1 MTLGLALGVAIRAMS
16 ANVLRTLLTTLG
28 IIIGI
33 GAVIGLMSIGRGL
46 NELFTGQVQGLGANL
61 LFVTPGNFEEGGVSR
76 GQRPT
81 LTYDDALAL
90 NQSYAAPSV
99 VAAVPDAF
107 GSAQLIIGGE
117 NVSTQLRGT
126 THQYESVRNS
136 PVEFGEFISRE
147 HVEARS
153 RVIVLGSSVA
163 EDLFEEVDPIGLT
176 VRVSTFGR
184 RGVPF
189 RVIGVLESKGGGG
202 GFGPNQ
208 DDVAIMP
215 ITTMQSRLD
224 TFRNPGGQINV
235 SSIAVEVISEDELEN
250 ASEQIGEILRE
261 RHRVVEDDFTIQS
274 QRDLLG
280 FVNTFTTGLTIFL
293 GGIAAISLVVGGIGI
308 MNIML
313 VSVTE
318 RTREIGIRK
327 ALGAK
332 RRDILLQFLLESVI
346 VSVIGAVIGIGLGG
360 LLSFIVSQIP
370 LGDDTFLPTLV
381 AGDAILLA
389 VGVSMAIGLF
399 FGIYPAAR
407 AASLNP
413 IDALRYE

>member
-1 MTLGLALGVAIRAMS
+1 MTLTLALGVALRAMS

-28 IIIGI
+28 IVIGI

-46 NELFTGQVQGLGANL
+46 NEVFTGQVQGLGTNL
-61 LFVTPGNFEEGGVSR
+61 LYVTPGNFEEGGVSR
-76 GQRPT
+76 GQT
-81 LTYDDALAL
+81 QALTYNDALAL
-90 NQSYAAPSV
+90 NQSFAAPSV
-99 VAAVPDAF
+99 VAAVPEAYS
-107 GSAQLIIGGE
+107 GAQLIIGGA
-117 NVSTQLRGT
+117 NVPTRILGT
-126 THQYESVRNS
+126 NHQYEFVRNS

-147 HVEARS
+147 QVEGRS

-163 EDLFEEVDPIGLT
+163 DDLFEDADPIGLT
-176 VRVSTFGR
+176 LRVSTFGR

-189 RVIGVLESKGGGG
+189 QVIGVLESKGGGFG
-202 GFGPNQ
+202 GNQ
-208 DDVAIMP
+208 DDVAIIP
-215 ITTMQSRLD
+215 ITTMQTRLNPSRS
-224 TFRNPGGQINV
+224 PGGQISV
-235 SSIAVEVISEDELEN
+235 SSIAVEVVSEDELED
-250 ASEQIGEILRE
+250 ATEQIGEILRE

-280 FVNTFTTGLTIFL
+280 FVNTFTTALTIFL

>member
-1 MTLGLALGVAIRAMS
+1 MTLGLALGVALRAMG

-28 IIIGI
+28 IVIGI

-61 LFVTPGNFEEGGVSR
+61 LFVTPGNFEQGGVAR

-99 VAAVPDAF
+99 VAAVPNAF
-107 GSAQLIIGGE
+107 RGAQLIIGGE
-117 NVSTQLRGT
+117 NISTQVTGT
-126 THQYESVRNS
+126 THLYESVRNS

-147 HVEARS
+147 HVEGRS
-153 RVIVLGSSVA
+153 RVMVLGSAVA
-163 EDLFEEVDPIGLT
+163 EDLFEDADPIGLT

-202 GFGPNQ
+202 FGANQ
-208 DDVAIMP
+208 DDIAIIP
-215 ITTMQSRLD
+215 ITTMQTRLD
-224 TFRNPGGQINV
+224 PARTTGGQINV
-235 SSIAVEVISEDELEN
+235 GSIAVEVVSEDELED
-250 ASEQIGEILRE
+250 ATEQIGQILRE
-261 RHRVVEDDFTIQS
+261 RHGVVEDDFTIQS
-274 QRDLLG
+274 QRDILG

-332 RRDILLQFLLESVI
+332 RRDILFQFLLESVI

-370 LGDDTFLPTLV
+370 LGDDVFLPTLV

-389 VGVSMAIGLF
+389 VGVSMVIGMF

>member
-1 MTLGLALGVAIRAMS
+1 MTLTLALGVALRAMS

-28 IIIGI
+28 IVIGI

-46 NELFTGQVQGLGANL
+46 NEVFTGQVQGLGTNL
-61 LFVTPGNFEEGGVSR
+61 LYVTPGNFEEGGVSR
-76 GQRPT
+76 GQT
-81 LTYDDALAL
+81 QALTYNDALAL
-90 NQSYAAPSV
+90 NQSFAAPSV
-99 VAAVPDAF
+99 VAAVPEAF
-107 GSAQLIIGGE
+107 GGAQLIIGGA
-117 NVSTQLRGT
+117 NVPTRILGT
-126 THQYESVRNS
+126 NHQYEFVRNS

-147 HVEARS
+147 QVEARS

-163 EDLFEEVDPIGLT
+163 DDLFEDADPIGLT
-176 VRVSTFGR
+176 LRVSTFGR

-189 RVIGVLESKGGGG
+189 QVIGVLESKGGGFG
-202 GFGPNQ
+202 GNQ
-208 DDVAIMP
+208 DDVAIIP
-215 ITTMQSRLD
+215 ITTMQTRLNPSRS
-224 TFRNPGGQINV
+224 PGGQISV
-235 SSIAVEVISEDELEN
+235 SSIAVEVVSEDELED
-250 ASEQIGEILRE
+250 ATEQIGEILRE

-280 FVNTFTTGLTIFL
+280 FVNTFTTALTIFL

>member
-1 MTLGLALGVAIRAMS
+1 MTLGLALGVALRAMS

-107 GSAQLIIGGE
+107 RGAQLIIGGE

-126 THQYESVRNS
+126 THLYESVRNS

-147 HVEARS
+147 QVEGRS

-176 VRVSTFGR
+176 IRVSAFGR

-189 RVIGVLESKGGGG
+189 RVIGVLESRGGG
-202 GFGPNQ
+202 GFGNNQ
-208 DDVAIMP
+208 DDVAIIP
-215 ITTMQSRLD
+215 ITTMQTRLD
-224 TFRNPGGQINV
+224 PARTTGQINV
-235 SSIAVEVISEDELEN
+235 SSIAVEVVSEDELED
-250 ASEQIGEILRE
+250 ATEQIGEILRE
-261 RHRVVEDDFTIQS
+261 RHGVVEDDFTIQS
-274 QRDLLG
+274 QRDILG

-370 LGDDTFLPTLV
+370 LGDDVFLPTLV
-381 AGDAILLA
+381 AGDAIVLA

>member
-1 MTLGLALGVAIRAMS
+1 MTLTLALGVALRAMS

-28 IIIGI
+28 IVIGI

-46 NELFTGQVQGLGANL
+46 NEVFTGQVQGLGTNL
-61 LFVTPGNFEEGGVSR
+61 LYVTPGNFEEGGVSR
-76 GQRPT
+76 GQT
-81 LTYDDALAL
+81 QALTYNDALAL
-90 NQSYAAPSV
+90 NQSFAAPSV
-99 VAAVPDAF
+99 VAAVPEAF
-107 GSAQLIIGGE
+107 GGAQLIIGGA
-117 NVSTQLRGT
+117 NVPTRILGT
-126 THQYESVRNS
+126 NHQYEFVRNS

-147 HVEARS
+147 QVEGRS

-163 EDLFEEVDPIGLT
+163 DDLFEDADPIGLT
-176 VRVSTFGR
+176 LRVSTFGR

-189 RVIGVLESKGGGG
+189 QVIGVLESKGGGFG
-202 GFGPNQ
+202 GNQ
-208 DDVAIMP
+208 DDVAIIP
-215 ITTMQSRLD
+215 ITTMQTRLNPSRS
-224 TFRNPGGQINV
+224 PGGQISV

-250 ASEQIGEILRE
+250 ATEQIGEILRE

-280 FVNTFTTGLTIFL
+280 FVNTFTTALTIFL

>member
-1 MTLGLALGVAIRAMS
+1 MTLSLALGVALRAMG
-16 ANVLRTLLTTLG
+16 ANVMRTLLTTLG

-46 NELFTGQVQGLGANL
+46 NEVFTGQVEGLGTNL
-61 LFVTPGNFEEGGVSR
+61 LYITPGNFEEGGVSR

-81 LTYDDALAL
+81 LTYSDAIAL
-90 NQSYAAPSV
+90 NGNYAAPSV
-99 VAAVPDAF
+99 VAAVPEAYS
-107 GSAQLIIGGE
+107 GAQLIVGGQ
-117 NVSTQLRGT
+117 NVSTQIRGT
-126 THQYESVRNS
+126 NHMYETVRNS
-136 PVEFGEFISRE
+136 PVEFGSFISRE
-147 HVEARS
+147 QVEGRS
-153 RVIVLGSSVA
+153 RVMVLGSKVA
-163 EDLFEEVDPIGLT
+163 DDLFEDADPIGLT
-176 VRVSTFGR
+176 LRVSTFGR

-189 RVIGVLESKGGGG
+189 QVIGVLESKGGGG
-202 GFGPNQ
+202 FGNNV
-208 DDVAIMP
+208 DDIAIIP
-215 ITTMQSRLD
+215 ITTMQTRLD
-224 TFRNPGGQINV
+224 PARNPGGQINV
-235 SSIAVEVISEDELEN
+235 SAIAVEVISEDELEN
-250 ASEQIGEILRE
+250 ATEQIGEILRE
-261 RHRVVEDDFTIQS
+261 RHRVAEDDFTIQS

-346 VSVIGAVIGIGLGG
+346 VSVIGAVIGIGLGAV
-360 LLSFIVSQIP
+360 LSFIVSQIP
-370 LGDDTFLPTLV
+370 LDETTRLPTLV

>member
-1 MTLGLALGVAIRAMS
+1 MTVGPALGVALRAMG

-61 LFVTPGNFEEGGVSR
+61 LFVTPGNFEQGGVAR

-99 VAAVPDAF
+99 VAAVPDAST
-107 GSAQLIIGGE
+107 GAQLIIGGE
-117 NVSTQLRGT
+117 NVSTQIRGT
-126 THQYESVRNS
+126 THLYESVRNS

-147 HVEARS
+147 QVEGRS
-153 RVIVLGSSVA
+153 RVMVLGSAVA
-163 EDLFEEVDPIGLT
+163 EDLFEDVDPIGLT

-189 RVIGVLESKGGGG
+189 RVIGVLESRGGG

-208 DDVAIMP
+208 DDMAIIP
-215 ITTMQSRLD
+215 ITTMQTRLD
-224 TFRNPGGQINV
+224 LARTTGGQINV
-235 SSIAVEVISEDELEN
+235 GSIAVEVVSEDELED
-250 ASEQIGEILRE
+250 ATEQIGAILRE
-261 RHRVVEDDFTIQS
+261 RHGVVEDDFTIQS
-274 QRDLLG
+274 QRDILG

-332 RRDILLQFLLESVI
+332 RRDILFQFLLESVI

-360 LLSFIVSQIP
+360 LLSFIVSRSLSAMTFFCRPWSPAMPSCWRWVSPWLLGSSSGSTRLPGP
-370 LGDDTFLPTLV
+370 LL
-381 AGDAILLA
+381 
-389 VGVSMAIGLF
+389 
-399 FGIYPAAR
+399 
-407 AASLNP
+407 
-413 IDALRYE
+413 

>member
-1 MTLGLALGVAIRAMS
+1 MTLTLALGVALRAMS

-28 IIIGI
+28 IVIGI

-46 NELFTGQVQGLGANL
+46 NEVFTGQVQGLGTNL
-61 LFVTPGNFEEGGVSR
+61 LYVTPGNFEEGGVSR
-76 GQRPT
+76 GQT
-81 LTYDDALAL
+81 QALTYNDALAL
-90 NQSYAAPSV
+90 NQSFAAPSV
-99 VAAVPDAF
+99 VAAVPEAF
-107 GSAQLIIGGE
+107 GGAQLIIGGA
-117 NVSTQLRGT
+117 NVPTRILGT
-126 THQYESVRNS
+126 NHQYEFVRNS

-147 HVEARS
+147 QVEGRS

-163 EDLFEEVDPIGLT
+163 DDLFEDADPIGLT
-176 VRVSTFGR
+176 LRVSTFGR

-189 RVIGVLESKGGGG
+189 QVIGVLESKGGGFG
-202 GFGPNQ
+202 GNQ
-208 DDVAIMP
+208 DDVAIIP
-215 ITTMQSRLD
+215 ITTMQTRLNPSRS
-224 TFRNPGGQINV
+224 PGGQISV
-235 SSIAVEVISEDELEN
+235 SSIAVEVVSEDELED
-250 ASEQIGEILRE
+250 ATEQIGEILRE

-280 FVNTFTTGLTIFL
+280 FVNTFTTALTIFL

-370 LGDDTFLPTLV
+370 LGDDTFSADPGRRRCHPFGGGCIYGHRPLLRDLSGR
-381 AGDAILLA
+381 AG
-389 VGVSMAIGLF
+389 GVVE
-399 FGIYPAAR
+399 PDR
-407 AASLNP
+407 RP
-413 IDALRYE
+413 

>member
-1 MTLGLALGVAIRAMS
+1 MTLGLALGVALRAMS

-107 GSAQLIIGGE
+107 RGAQLIIGGE

-126 THQYESVRNS
+126 THLYESVRNS

-147 HVEARS
+147 QVEGRS

-176 VRVSTFGR
+176 IRVSAFGR

-189 RVIGVLESKGGGG
+189 RVIGVLESRGGG
-202 GFGPNQ
+202 GFGNNQ
-208 DDVAIMP
+208 DDVAIIP
-215 ITTMQSRLD
+215 ITTMQTRLD
-224 TFRNPGGQINV
+224 PARTTGQINV
-235 SSIAVEVISEDELEN
+235 SSIAVEVVSEDELED
-250 ASEQIGEILRE
+250 ATEQIGEILRE
-261 RHRVVEDDFTIQS
+261 RHGVVEDDFTIQS
-274 QRDLLG
+274 QRDILG

>member
-1 MTLGLALGVAIRAMS
+1 MTLALALGVALRAMS

-28 IIIGI
+28 IVIGI

-46 NELFTGQVQGLGANL
+46 NEVFTGQVQGLGTNL
-61 LFVTPGNFEEGGVSR
+61 LYVTPGNFEEGGVSR
-76 GQRPT
+76 GQT
-81 LTYDDALAL
+81 QALTYNDALAL
-90 NQSYAAPSV
+90 NQSFAAPSV
-99 VAAVPDAF
+99 VAAVPEAF
-107 GSAQLIIGGE
+107 GGAQLIIGGA
-117 NVSTQLRGT
+117 NVPTRILGT
-126 THQYESVRNS
+126 NHQYEFVRNS

-147 HVEARS
+147 QVEGRS

-163 EDLFEEVDPIGLT
+163 DDLFEDADPIGLT
-176 VRVSTFGR
+176 LRVSTFGR

-189 RVIGVLESKGGGG
+189 QVIGVLESKGGGFG
-202 GFGPNQ
+202 GNQ
-208 DDVAIMP
+208 DDVAIIP
-215 ITTMQSRLD
+215 ITTMQTRLNPSRS
-224 TFRNPGGQINV
+224 PGGQISV
-235 SSIAVEVISEDELEN
+235 SSIAVEVVSEDELED
-250 ASEQIGEILRE
+250 ATEQIGEILRE

-280 FVNTFTTGLTIFL
+280 FVNTFTTALTIFL

>member
-1 MTLGLALGVAIRAMS
+1 MTVSLALGVAVRAMG
-16 ANVLRTLLTTLG
+16 ANVMRTLLTTLG

-61 LFVTPGNFEEGGVSR
+61 LFVTPGNFEEGGVAR

-99 VAAVPDAF
+99 AAAVPDAF
-107 GSAQLIIGGE
+107 RGAQLIVGGA
-117 NVSTQLRGT
+117 NVSTQVRGT
-126 THQYESVRNS
+126 THLYESVRNS

-147 HVEARS
+147 QVEGRS
-153 RVIVLGSSVA
+153 RVMVLGSSVA
-163 EDLFEEVDPIGLT
+163 EDLFEDVDPIGLT

-202 GFGPNQ
+202 FGNNQ
-208 DDVAIMP
+208 DDVAIIP
-215 ITTMQSRLD
+215 ITTMQTRLD
-224 TFRNPGGQINV
+224 PFRASSGQINV
-235 SSIAVEVISEDELEN
+235 SSIAVEVVSEDELED
-250 ASEQIGEILRE
+250 ATEQIGEILRE
-261 RHRVVEDDFTIQS
+261 RHGVVEDDFTIQS
-274 QRDLLG
+274 QRDILG

-360 LLSFIVSQIP
+360 LLSLIVSRIP
-370 LGDDTFLPTLV
+370 LGDDTFLPTLI

-389 VGVSMAIGLF
+389 VGVSMAIGIF

>member
-1 MTLGLALGVAIRAMS
+1 MTLTLALGVALRAMS

-28 IIIGI
+28 IVIGI

-46 NELFTGQVQGLGANL
+46 NEVFTGQVQGLGTNL
-61 LFVTPGNFEEGGVSR
+61 LYVTPGNFEEGGVSR
-76 GQRPT
+76 GQT
-81 LTYDDALAL
+81 QALTYNDALAL
-90 NQSYAAPSV
+90 NQSFAAPSV
-99 VAAVPDAF
+99 VAAVPEAF
-107 GSAQLIIGGE
+107 GGAQLIIGGA
-117 NVSTQLRGT
+117 NVPTRILGT
-126 THQYESVRNS
+126 NHQYEFVRNS

-147 HVEARS
+147 QVEGRS

-163 EDLFEEVDPIGLT
+163 DDLFEDADPIGLT
-176 VRVSTFGR
+176 LRVSTFGR

-189 RVIGVLESKGGGG
+189 QVIGVLESKGGGFG
-202 GFGPNQ
+202 GNQ
-208 DDVAIMP
+208 DDVAIIP
-215 ITTMQSRLD
+215 ITTMQTRLNPSRS
-224 TFRNPGGQINV
+224 PGGQISV
-235 SSIAVEVISEDELEN
+235 SSIAVEVVSEDELED
-250 ASEQIGEILRE
+250 ATEQIGEILRE

-280 FVNTFTTGLTIFL
+280 FVNTFTTALTIFL

>member
-1 MTLGLALGVAIRAMS
+1 MTLALALGVALRAMS

-28 IIIGI
+28 IVIGI

-46 NELFTGQVQGLGANL
+46 NEVFTGQVQGLGTNL
-61 LFVTPGNFEEGGVSR
+61 LYVTPGNFEEGGVSR
-76 GQRPT
+76 GQT
-81 LTYDDALAL
+81 QALTYNDALAL
-90 NQSYAAPSV
+90 NQSFAAPSV
-99 VAAVPDAF
+99 VAAVPEAYS
-107 GSAQLIIGGE
+107 GAQLIIGGA
-117 NVSTQLRGT
+117 NVPTRILGT
-126 THQYESVRNS
+126 NHQYEFVRNS

-147 HVEARS
+147 QVEARS

-163 EDLFEEVDPIGLT
+163 DDLFEDADPIGLT
-176 VRVSTFGR
+176 LRVSTFGR

-189 RVIGVLESKGGGG
+189 QVIGVLESKGGGFG
-202 GFGPNQ
+202 GNQ
-208 DDVAIMP
+208 DDVAIIP
-215 ITTMQSRLD
+215 ITTMQTRLNPSRS
-224 TFRNPGGQINV
+224 PGGQISV
-235 SSIAVEVISEDELEN
+235 SSIAVEVVSEDELED
-250 ASEQIGEILRE
+250 ATEQIGEILRE

-280 FVNTFTTGLTIFL
+280 FVNTFTTALTIFL